1 MNPPPSS
8 TWSMV
13 RIRETITKDD
23 TTRGVH
29 SQRSYIAVGSGIQL
43 HTIYDQ
49 TKAILNNVDY
59 LDLCQSPHNFS
70 SSAAASTWFI
80 WRKPQ
85 LQLGKHQSHSP
96 SCLVLIGRWVF
107 LIFNHRPAECVG
119 WASLKNLTSARSP
132 DAYINVFCT
141 TVELASKAPQML
153 RIQEKKYCSYWAS
166 A

>member
-1 MNPPPSS
+1 
-8 TWSMV
+8 MV

-23 TTRGVH
+23 TTLGVH

-96 SCLVLIGRWVF
+96 SCLVLLGRWVF
-107 LIFNHRPAECVG
+107 LIFNHRPTECVG

-153 RIQEKKYCSYWAS
+153 RIQEKKYCSYRAS